1 MTQKTGNRLARIA
14 AGYARLGL
22 SVFPVKGRL
31 LCVEDQ
37 GHWKD
42 YSSSDPLEVEVLF
55 HLYPEANGIALDCD
69 KSGIVGIEFEG
80 QDGTDIFNQVNTSYN
95 ISANTWSIST
105 SGGGLTL
112 LFEADKNS
120 PIETSLHHNINAYI
134 LGTESYCLLPPSTE
148 GGTWI
153 KGLDPKNARLV
164 PVDDSIKALIGEL
177 KELKP
182 SWLPDREEGIS
193 IPSTNAADLL
203 KKDIP
208 PLTEL
213 VTNMI
218 VPGLTIL
225 ASPPKSGKSWLVLSM
240 CIAICT
246 GQKFLNKETKKVPTL
261 YLALED
267 GERRLQS
274 RLCKLAPDIVP
285 EGLKDLDIVYQAPRL
300 RLPGRDGKYSYE
312 RNIDNDLITYLDYW
326 HENSKQLFFIDVFQK
341 IRCGTGNKNA
351 YEVEYLEGSLLQSWA
366 SKNTASIVLVHHF
379 KKGSQ
384 GMDPMERIGGSTGV
398 TGSADTLITMERD
411 RRTDKEAIFTITG
424 RDVSMQEFKC
434 SFHNGIWRY
443 EGAIADNE
451 AEAFREK
458 YERNPIVQTIR
469 HLLTGEKKYQGTA
482 TELTEEMLKLCGYK
496 AQGVKIDKRKISDI
510 QNDLYLYDKISY
522 EYKVQS
528 NIRLHIFTQHE
539 KKTEYWYD

>member
-246 GQKFLNKETKKVPTL
+246 GQEFLGRKTKKVPTL

>member
-1 MTQKTGNRLARIA
+1 MTQVFGNKLAPVA
-14 AGYARLGL
+14 AGYAELGL
-22 SVFPVKGRL
+22 SVFPVQDGL
-31 LCVEDQ
+31 ICVENPKD
-37 GHWKD
+37 WKEQ
-42 YSSSDPLEVEVLF
+42 SSDDPGTVRDLF
-55 HLYPEANGIALDCD
+55 DLYPKANGIALDCG
-69 KSGIVGIEFEG
+69 KSGIVGIVLQEKEG
-80 QDGTDIFNQVNTSYN
+80 VDIFDQANASHN
-95 ISANTWSIST
+95 IRTDTWSYRT

-112 LFEADKNS
+112 LYRADKEN
-120 PIETSLHHNINAYI
+120 PIKTSLRHNIYTNI
-134 LGTESYCLLPPSTE
+134 KGTGSYCLLPSSSE
-148 GGTWI
+148 GEPWI
-153 KGLDPKNARLV
+153 KELDPKNTRLV
-164 PVDDSIKALIGEL
+164 PVDDSIKALISDL
-177 KELKP
+177 KGLKP
-182 SWLPDREEGIS
+182 SWLPDREEGFS

-213 VTNMI
+213 VTDMI

-398 TGSADTLITMERD
+398 TGSADTLITMERE
-411 RRTDKEAIFTITG
+411 RRTDKETIFTITG

-443 EGAIADNE
+443 EGTIADNE
-451 AEAFREK
+451 AEALREK
-458 YERNPIVQTIR
+458 HERNPIVQTIR

-528 NIRLHIFTQHE
+528 NTRLHIFTQHE